1 MRERPARPAP
11 EAAPAA
17 TAAAAPTPG
26 TPEADL
32 AEYSW
37 SAFWPWARERGLN
50 GPKEIEAVIGQPVA
64 GLSPA
69 ELRTLIQ
76 AAGAERRG

>member
-1 MRERPARPAP
+1 MTARIGIVIDTTRAQVRIS
-11 EAAPAA
+11 
-17 TAAAAPTPG
+17 TAAGA
-26 TPEADL
+26 PEADL

-69 ELRTLIQ
+69 ELRTLILG
-76 AAGAERRG
+76 AGTEHRK